1 MLTKNFITS
10 SILFFAGFN
19 QYVYAVEDVSLP
31 SQVLQ
36 DQRLKE
42 LNQQLQDQLAQ
53 QTPYQSTK
61 PLEDFKHLVVEERP
75 CVTIKQISLIPL
87 NGQSESDLQQF
98 NFVVKAIKKH
108 PQSVLSK
115 CIGTQSL
122 HNIVNYAQNELLKKG
137 FITSQI
143 VVSPQDL
150 NQGNLNLSV
159 QIGRLNKIIIQEGKI
174 SSLQLK
180 TGLPFKAGDIVNLKK
195 LDQGLE
201 NLKRVYAVDMQIAPA
216 SSQDKEL
223 TGYSDLILKLQPLQK
238 VNFNLSVDD
247 SGNQDTGTYM
257 GNIGLGFNNPFH
269 LNDILSLNVS
279 HSLDDFHES
288 LNQSYFIS
296 YQLPVGYYDLGFSYN
311 DYQYRQGT
319 VAPESGYPVI
329 YHGNSQQA
337 NLNLSRVISRSG
349 QHKTSV
355 YGKLYHKESQSFLN
369 DVEISVLHRRT
380 SGWNLGFQHRQY
392 LGNAVLD
399 GSIDYRRGMGVGART
414 APEENITN
422 IEGKHLPVEGYSR
435 APLLSA
441 DLRFST
447 PFLLLEKPAQYR
459 FNWRGQYAP
468 KILVPNDRFY
478 IGGRY
483 SVRGFDGELMLS
495 GDNGQYVQQEIS
507 LNAPIPNTQF
517 YMAVDQGWV
526 NGRNSIPGQRYLL
539 GSVLGLRTYQNS
551 FYLDAFTGHG
561 LIAPDSIKK
570 DWVTGFSIN
579 LSY

>member
-1 MLTKNFITS
+1 MFRKFLIQPLSIYFICS
-10 SILFFAGFN
+10 SH
-19 QYVYAVEDVSLP
+19 YVYAIEDVSLP

-53 QTPYQSTK
+53 QTPYQNTK
-61 PLEDFKHLVVEERP
+61 PLQDFKRLVVKESP
-75 CVTIKQISLIPL
+75 CITVKKISLIPL
-87 NGQSESDLQQF
+87 NDQSEAELQQF

-108 PQSVLSK
+108 PQNVLGK

-150 NQGNLNLSV
+150 NQGNLNLNV
-159 QIGRLNKIIIQEGKI
+159 QIGRLNKIVIQEGKI

-180 TGLPFKAGDIVNLKK
+180 TGLPFKTGDIVNLKR

-201 NLKRVYAVDMQIAPA
+201 NLKRVYAVDMQITPA
-216 SSQDKEL
+216 TAQDKEL

-247 SGNQDTGTYM
+247 SGNQDTGIHM
-257 GNIGLGFNNPFH
+257 GNIGIGINNPFH
-269 LNDILSLNVS
+269 LNDILSLNVG
-279 HSLDDFHES
+279 HSLDDFHED
-288 LNQSYFIS
+288 LNRSYFIS
-296 YQLPVGYYDLGFSYN
+296 YQLPVGYYDLGFTYN
-311 DYQYRQGT
+311 DYQYSQRRI
-319 VAPESGYPVI
+319 VSKDYPII

-337 NLNLSRVISRSG
+337 NLSLSRVISRSG
-349 QHKTSV
+349 QHKTSL
-355 YGKLYHKESQSFLN
+355 YGKIYYKESQSFMN
-369 DVEISVLHRRT
+369 DIEVEVLHRKT
-380 SGWNLGFQHRQY
+380 SGWNLGVQHRQY

-414 APEENITN
+414 AAEENITDN
-422 IEGKHLPVEGYSR
+422 NGNHLPVEGYSR

-441 DLRFST
+441 DLRFSA

-459 FNWRGQYAP
+459 LNWRGQYAP

-495 GDNGQYVQQEIS
+495 GDNGQYLQQEIS
-507 LNAPIPNTQF
+507 LNAPLPNTQF

-551 FYLDAFTGHG
+551 FYLDAFTGRG

>member
-19 QYVYAVEDVSLP
+19 QYVYAIEDVSLP

-42 LNQQLQDQLAQ
+42 LNQQLQDQIAQ
-53 QTPYQSTK
+53 QTPYQNTK
-61 PLEDFKHLVVEERP
+61 PLQDFKHLVVDESP
-75 CVTIKQISLIPL
+75 CVAVKKISLVPL
-87 NGQSESDLQQF
+87 SGQSESELQQF

-108 PQSVLSK
+108 PQSVLGK

-150 NQGNLNLSV
+150 NQGNLTLSV

-180 TGLPFKAGDIVNLKK
+180 TGLPFKVGDIVNLKK

-216 SSQDKEL
+216 THQDKEL

-247 SGNQDTGTYM
+247 SGNQDTGIHM
-257 GNIGLGFNNPFH
+257 GNMGVGVNNPFH
-269 LNDILSLNVS
+269 LNDILSLNVG
-279 HSLDDFHES
+279 HSLDDFHED
-288 LNQSYFIS
+288 LNRSYFIS
-296 YQLPVGYYDLGFSYN
+296 YQLPVGYYDLGLTYN
-311 DYQYRQGT
+311 DYQYSQIR
-319 VAPESGYPVI
+319 VVSKDYPII
-329 YHGNSQQA
+329 YDGNSQQA

-349 QHKTSV
+349 QHKTSI
-355 YGKLYHKESQSFLN
+355 YGKIYHKESQSFMN
-369 DVEISVLHRRT
+369 DIEVEVLHRKT

-392 LGNAVLD
+392 LGNAILD
-399 GSIDYRRGMGVGART
+399 GSIDYRRGMGLGART
-414 APEENITN
+414 AAEENIIDN
-422 IEGKHLPVEGYSR
+422 NKGNYLPVEGYSR

-459 FNWRGQYAP
+459 LNWRGQYAP

-517 YMAVDQGWV
+517 YIAVDQGWV

-551 FYLDAFTGHG
+551 FYLDAFTGRG